1 MRAHTNHAHTQ
12 VICFVV
18 IAKPMLCLILSV
30 VVLMIDID
38 LVGMLWVWGLEL
50 NSITTINLV
59 MAVGLVRVFE
69 TPP

>member
-1 MRAHTNHAHTQ
+1 
-12 VICFVV
+12 
-18 IAKPMLCLILSV
+18 MLCLILSV

-59 MAVGLVRVFE
+59 MAVGLVRVFVCE
-69 TPP
+69 CVCVLAVCV